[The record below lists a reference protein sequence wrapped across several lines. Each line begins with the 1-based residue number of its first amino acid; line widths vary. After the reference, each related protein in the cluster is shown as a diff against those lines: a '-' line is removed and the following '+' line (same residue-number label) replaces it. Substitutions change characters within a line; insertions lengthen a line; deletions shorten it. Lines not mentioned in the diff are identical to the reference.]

1 MKIKEAINSR
11 ISNLNELGE
20 LLRISP
26 FGAGVFL
33 KGEGNVTLN
42 ELDEVFDN
50 LGIECICK
58 GEKKNV
64 QYEVATEINKNTF
77 RYYCEYWLRI
87 KKLEVKESTYGTYST
102 QILYNILPYLGD
114 VELDK
119 LNPKLFQALIY
130 KLCEQGKKPKSAR
143 DTITLLKQIVR
154 MGQEEGVINE
164 FIFPRFKYPKDNT
177 IREKKAYSKNE
188 VTKIVKKC
196 FEEIE
201 NRSDE
206 RYVCLAILLAI
217 FSGMRIGEICALQFK
232 DIDIEKKLIYVRKTL
247 ERIVTPLD
255 EKRSKIVIQT
265 PKTHDSIRDIPVQDE
280 LLEIINQLKV
290 FDDDYVA
297 SGKRKYYEPR
307 TLRSHYVK
315 LVKSLNIEPINFHGL
330 RHTFASINIENGTD
344 IKTISE
350 LLGHSGVE
358 ITLDIYTHISNET
371 KANAISKYAT
381 ILAGDDND
389 KKKTENV

>member
-1 MKIKEAINSR
+1 MQISEI
-11 ISNLNELGE
+11 ISNRINDLNELASILG
-20 LLRISP
+20 ITP

-33 KGEGNVTLN
+33 KGEGNVNLKTL
-42 ELDEVFDN
+42 EKVFDN
-50 LGIECICK
+50 LGIECVIK
-58 GEKKNV
+58 GEKKKIE
-64 QYEVATEINKNTF
+64 YEVSTEINKNTF

-87 KKLEVKESTYGTYST
+87 KKLEVKESTYGTYAS

-130 KLCEQGKKPKSAR
+130 KLCEEGKKPKSAR

-154 MGQEEGVINE
+154 MGQEEGIINE

-177 IREKKAYSKNE
+177 IKEKKAYSKNE
-188 VTKIVKKC
+188 IAKIVSKC

-206 RYVCLAILLAI
+206 RYCCLAILLAI

-232 DIDIEKKLIYVRKTL
+232 DIDLEKKLIYVRKTL
-247 ERIVTPLD
+247 ERIVTPL
-255 EKRSKIVIQT
+255 EKKRSKIVIQT
-265 PKTHDSIRDIPVQDE
+265 PKTSDSIRDIPIQDKM
-280 LLEIINQLKV
+280 LEIIKKLKI

-297 SGKRKYYEPR
+297 SGRKKYYEPR
-307 TLRSHYVK
+307 TLREHYVK
-315 LVKSLNIEPINFHGL
+315 LVKSLGIEPIKFHGL

-344 IKTISE
+344 TKTISE

-371 KANAISKYAT
+371 KANAINNYT
-381 ILAGDDND
+381 TMLASE
-389 KKKTENV
+389 ENGK